1 MAKVQWTDVKRPLGA
16 LLPNWPMAVGL
27 GFSVVL
33 ITGLLLTSE
42 EPIVDTSD
50 PLAGRLEPDI
60 DATLDTGSVDRLAAG
75 IAQDAQRRADS
86 VAAVRQQALQ
96 ESTRRQRDER
106 LRAAEN
112 ERRYRDALGQLEVL
126 RARPNQPT
134 LDVGMT
140 DALAGSADEAALL
153 QVIRLEEIQRQSN
166 AFRAPMVASSARGI
180 GERAHVLDRP
190 EIMASVPGGSV
201 GRPAV
206 PRRPVGAPGPPTRA
220 RPRTTPGVPP
230 GVAATPGVAPLVQ
243 GPGAPLP
250 VVGQVPPPAN
260 AQVPGQFGIGPRAD
274 GGLGSPGPVGVV
286 VSPDDG
292 SHYRLYEGTLIPA
305 VLQTQLNG
313 SFSGPLSAQVTRP
326 VYSRDRQRILVP
338 RGTIVLGTS
347 GTVSG
352 PFQGRLAIAFHR
364 MVFPDG
370 RWVLLDFAGL
380 NSLGESSLKDLVDN
394 HYLATFGTAGAIGM
408 LAGFTAASSGSG
420 EVRSAM
426 SEQMASMA
434 LTMMQRFL
442 NRPPDITIRAGH
454 GVNVRLMSD
463 VVIPDYAVWQAQ

>member
-1 MAKVQWTDVKRPLGA
+1 MI
-16 LLPNWPMAVGL
+16 
-27 GFSVVL
+27 L

-42 EPIVDTSD
+42 EPIIDTSD

-140 DALAGSADEAALL
+140 DALASSADEAALL
-153 QVIRLEEIQRQSN
+153 QAIRLEEIQRQSN
-166 AFRAPMVASSARGI
+166 AFSCADGGILGQRYRSAGARPRSARDHGF
-180 GERAHVLDRP
+180 GSWCVRRAARSSQPPRGGSGPSQSGSSSDD
-190 EIMASVPGGSV
+190 PGGSS
-201 GRPAV
+201 RCSCHT
-206 PRRPVGAPGPPTRA
+206 RRPLRWFRVRGPPCRSSVKSRR
-220 RPRTTPGVPP
+220 RPMLRC
-230 GVAATPGVAPLVQ
+230 LVSSGSVL
-243 GPGAPLP
+243 GPT
-250 VVGQVPPPAN
+250 V
-260 AQVPGQFGIGPRAD
+260 
-274 GGLGSPGPVGVV
+274 GLGSPGPVGVV

-305 VLQTQLNG
+305 VLQTQLDG

-394 HYLATFGTAGAIGM
+394 HYLATFGTAGAIGV
-408 LAGFTAASSGSG
+408 LAGFTAASSSG
-420 EVRSAM
+420 GDVRSAM